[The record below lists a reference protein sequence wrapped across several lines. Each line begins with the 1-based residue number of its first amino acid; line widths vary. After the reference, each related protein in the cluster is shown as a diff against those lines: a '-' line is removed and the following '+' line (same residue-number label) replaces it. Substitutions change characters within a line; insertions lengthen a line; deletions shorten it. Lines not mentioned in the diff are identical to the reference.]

1 MVGMDREIADVAPG
15 PRLGRL
21 SHASL
26 SEVDRHGTM
35 ANMTAKEML
44 TDEELGALASEW
56 RKKALQ
62 GELHARGIAHE
73 FETEMRRR
81 VGAPPTNYDTLD
93 LRPLDQRPLELRAAV
108 QRRWWRFWRVN

>member
-1 MVGMDREIADVAPG
+1 
-15 PRLGRL
+15 
-21 SHASL
+21 
-26 SEVDRHGTM
+26 
-35 ANMTAKEML
+35 MTTKEML
-44 TDEELGALASEW
+44 SDEELEALASEW

-81 VGAPPTNYDTLD
+81 AGASFTNYDTLD
-93 LRPLDQRPLELRAAV
+93 LRPLELRAAT